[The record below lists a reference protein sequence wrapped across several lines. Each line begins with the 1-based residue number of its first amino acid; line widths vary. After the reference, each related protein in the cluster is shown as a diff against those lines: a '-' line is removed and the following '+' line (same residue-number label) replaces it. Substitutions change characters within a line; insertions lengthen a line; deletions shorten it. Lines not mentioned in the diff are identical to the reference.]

1 MGDGISTKSIE
12 AANPQLRIKGIF
24 RAKHASER
32 GNQASVRPE
41 ILARQLAAAETRF
54 FNIIGRTADSILIVD
69 PDGTV
74 IFANPAAVE
83 LFGRGRK
90 DLSGTAF
97 GFPFPAGEATEIDI
111 PTPAGK
117 PRTGEMQV
125 VEIEWQ
131 EQPARLVTVRDITA
145 RKQADEL
152 RMEVERHIKLDKLKD
167 DFINTVSHELR
178 TPLSIT
184 KEAISLVLEKVQ
196 GEINDQQAEI
206 LTIAKNNI
214 ERLARIINGLLD
226 VSKIEAGKIELRK
239 EDFDLPS
246 LVREVVQNFEGKAG
260 EKGLGLR
267 LSLPEK
273 AISVYADEDKVA
285 QIFTNLVDNAVKF
298 TAAGSIEIRIEEKER
313 TIDCSARDTGIGIA
327 PDDLPKIFDRF
338 TQFGRKDGPGEKGT
352 GLGLSIVKGL
362 VEVHGGKIEVRSELG
377 NGTEVAFTLPRL
389 SFKEKLQEYL
399 SGMIQEAADRKG
411 VFSLIVF
418 SVPEF
423 TALLSRSPEK
433 TESGMRGLELVLKKS
448 LRRRADTVMYDQ
460 GRFYLILPET
470 KSKDAPFVL
479 GRMEENL
486 KGAVASD
493 EFLKDGLSLETQIL
507 SYPED
512 AVELGKWLAGRM

>member
-1 MGDGISTKSIE
+1 
-12 AANPQLRIKGIF
+12 LRLKEIF
-24 RAKHASER
+24 RARPGSPPGER
-32 GNQASVRPE
+32 APVRPGQ
-41 ILARQLAAAETRF
+41 LARQLAAAEARF
-54 FNIIGRTADSILIVD
+54 FNIIGRAADSILIVD
-69 PDGTV
+69 PEGTV
-74 IFANPAAVE
+74 IFANPAAGE
-83 LFGRGRK
+83 LFGRGK
-90 DLSGTAF
+90 KELSGTPF
-97 GFPFPAGEATEIDI
+97 GFPLEPGEATEIGL
-111 PTPAGK
+111 PTRGGK

-131 EQPARLVTVRDITA
+131 ERPAYLVTVRDITV

-196 GEINDQQAEI
+196 GEINEQQTEI

-226 VSKIEAGKIELRK
+226 VSKIEAGKIELHK
-239 EDFDLPS
+239 EDIDLQS
-246 LVREVVQNFEGKAG
+246 LVREVGQSFEGKAR
-260 EKGLGLR
+260 ERGLDLR
-267 LSLPEK
+267 LSLPEET
-273 AISVYADEDKVA
+273 ILVYADEDKLA

-298 TAAGSIEIRIEEKER
+298 TAAGSIEIRTEEKEGR
-313 TIDCSARDTGIGIA
+313 IDCGVRDTGIGIA
-327 PDDLPKIFDRF
+327 PEDIPKIFDRF

-362 VEVHGGKIEVRSELG
+362 VEVHGGEIQVKSEVG
-377 NGTEVAFTLPRL
+377 KGTEVTFSLPRL
-389 SFKEKLQEYL
+389 SFRERLQEYL
-399 SGMIQEAADRKG
+399 SSMIQEAVDRKG

-418 SVPEF
+418 TVREF
-423 TALLSRSPEK
+423 SSLASRSPEK
-433 TESGMRGLELVLKKS
+433 TEAGMRELEQVLKRS

-460 GRFYLILPET
+460 GHFYLILPET
-470 KSKDAPFVL
+470 KQKDAPFVL
-479 GRMEENL
+479 ERMDQNL
-486 KGAVASD
+486 KGAVAED
-493 EFLKDGLSLETQIL
+493 EFFRDRLTLETQSL